1 MKISQLSL
9 VATAFIVLAM
19 FIKPTF
25 AIVPIVQNVVPY
37 SAGGSTWINV
47 TIFHQPEDAVLP
59 HYVNIIEVTMGAN
72 TTDMTIGVQ
81 PLTPPDFLNF
91 TVSYDLGPVSG
102 TPTITVKA
110 HCIFNGWSQPPD
122 YTTTV
127 PEFSPFAFLLVL
139 ALATFLVIFGSRKI
153 ELKKSG
159 QNPQCT
165 TNQRKN
171 S

>member
-9 VATAFIVLAM
+9 VATVFVVFVM

-25 AIVPIVQNVVPY
+25 AIIPVVQNVVPY
-37 SAGGSTWINV
+37 SVGGSTWINV
-47 TIFHQPEDAVLP
+47 TVFHQPEDAGAP

-81 PLTPPDFLNF
+81 SLTPPDFLNF

-110 HCIFNGWSQPPD
+110 HCIVNGWSQPPD

-139 ALATFLVIFGSRKI
+139 ALATLLVIYGSRRI
-153 ELKKSG
+153 GLTKSD
-159 QNPQCT
+159 QNP
-165 TNQRKN
+165 
-171 S
+171 